1 MKKLSALLF
10 AVALIAPV
18 AGCGGADSTPQA
30 PENPTASPMASEDTG
45 NARAAAAK
53 AKEKV
58 GAAADPI
65 E

>member
-1 MKKLSALLF
+1 MKKLSALLLAF
-10 AVALIAPV
+10 ALIAPV

-30 PENPTASPMASEDTG
+30 PESTTSSPMAGEDTG

-53 AKEKV
+53 AKDKV
-58 GAAADPI
+58 GTADEPM